1 MQQWL
6 GAFARLQ
13 QPLEHPIARR
23 LERGQDAELAGQRLI
38 LYYPA
43 LCYPELR
50 TAGWPRLVPARTAP
64 AQHQAAPCAWPASG
78 CYLLCA
84 R

>member
-23 LERGQDAELAGQRLI
+23 LERGQDAQRLI